1 LRVHAGNISGLTG
14 LNFCLQGHEGVGY
27 SKQLEKEASEMR
39 RGLCS
44 YEQETIIN
52 FNKDEAVAHIFTY
65 EKAWQQHLEKRLGL
79 KPTMDNGFGGKG
91 YEIDK
96 KRIRPP
102 RAPVKLS
109 AEARAKRAEQLRQ
122 SRVLSARKPYAIA
135 KSEAKKQNEGN
146 TINRRLRTMK

>member
-1 LRVHAGNISGLTG
+1 
-14 LNFCLQGHEGVGY
+14 
-27 SKQLEKEASEMR
+27 MR
-39 RGLCS
+39 RGLS
-44 YEQETIIN
+44 NYEQETLIN
-52 FNKDEAVAHIFTY
+52 FNKAEDIASIFTY
-65 EKAWQQHLEKRLGL
+65 EKTWQQHLEKKLGL
-79 KPTMDNGFGGKG
+79 KPTMDNGFGGKE
-91 YEIDK
+91 YKIDK

-109 AEARAKRAEQLRQ
+109 PGTRAKRAEQLRQ